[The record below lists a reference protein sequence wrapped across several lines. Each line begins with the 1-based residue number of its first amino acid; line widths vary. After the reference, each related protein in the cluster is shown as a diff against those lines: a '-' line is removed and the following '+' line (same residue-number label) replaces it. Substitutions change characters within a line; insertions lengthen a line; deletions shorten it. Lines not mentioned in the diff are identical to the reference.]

1 MIDYTQFMKENMGKV
16 LAKLPPKE
24 RADMNRLVQNI
35 SNTLGSVSSVIDIDK
50 KTPDIDKFCEGLI
63 VDVHKAHADFT
74 EGLNKT
80 VNEHDKMQDKYVDNS
95 KK

>member
-1 MIDYTQFMKENMGKV
+1 MIDYTKFMKEHMGKA
-16 LAKLPPKE
+16 LAQLPPKE

-35 SNTLGSVSSVIDIDK
+35 GNTLGSVSSVMDIDK

-74 EGLNKT
+74 EGLKKT
-80 VNEHDKMQDKYVDNS
+80 VNQHDKMQDKYVDNS
-95 KK
+95 NK